1 MAQSTLGSYIRS
13 LRIKNGMTQQAL
25 AEKIHVTDKA
35 VSKWERDL
43 SYPDIRIFPQLADI
57 LGVTVSDLIRASEG
71 GSSEELLKQYEG
83 ISDLRAPLH
92 IILGCA
98 DLLDSYK
105 EDEEKFDRYLD
116 AIRVSGEYLLSVM
129 NRMVSDSANTDVSLE
144 KMLQNLDNKSIAKN
158 LSYDFKGKKILI
170 AEDIKVNQEIAKE
183 LLKPTGAELEFADNG
198 RDCLELVEKNP
209 AGYYDLVLM
218 DIIMPFMNGIEAT
231 RKIRSLSDK
240 RKADVPIIA
249 MTANVEE
256 RDRIAAFK
264 AGMNAFAEKPVMID
278 KLLSLMA
285 EFL

>member
-256 RDRIAAFK
+256 RDRIAAFE

>member
-240 RKADVPIIA
+240 RKAAVPIIA
-249 MTANVEE
+249 MTANAED
-256 RDRIAAFK
+256 RDRIAAFE

>member
-198 RDCLELVEKNP
+198 RDCLELVEKKP

-256 RDRIAAFK
+256 RDRIAAFE

>member
-198 RDCLELVEKNP
+198 RDCLELVEKKP

-240 RKADVPIIA
+240 RKAAVPIIA
-249 MTANVEE
+249 MTANAED
-256 RDRIAAFK
+256 RDRIAAFE